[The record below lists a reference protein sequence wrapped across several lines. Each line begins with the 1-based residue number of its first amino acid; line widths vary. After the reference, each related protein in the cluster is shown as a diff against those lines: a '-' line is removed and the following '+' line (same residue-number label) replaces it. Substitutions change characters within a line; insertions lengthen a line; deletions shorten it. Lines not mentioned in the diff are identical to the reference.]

1 MSDHLSNWD
10 KHGGI
15 SLKRVKNYQIV
26 ISCAEE
32 KHPTSTT
39 STTVEQ
45 EEGGKK
51 DESILGI
58 CTITNTSNTHTV
70 TTIENI
76 GRRSSSGTTASQCS
90 SIEVSEGQQTVK
102 TAQTVE
108 AEETD
113 HQPTHQKVRQHLD
126 SNSSISSSQS
136 HEPQDKLNQSSI
148 TVSSGVGGGDDNNVS
163 RVILNTKCGD
173 EEVDKSSSGGISSDK
188 VLTSSGVAED
198 KVRDCSSGANA
209 KAALVSKYQAVSPW
223 KIAGKFFYG
232 HIKC

>member
-15 SLKRVKNYQIV
+15 SRKRIQNYQIV

-32 KHPTSTT
+32 EHPTSTT

-113 HQPTHQKVRQHLD
+113 HQPTHQKVSQHLD
-126 SNSSISSSQS
+126 SSSISSSHS
-136 HEPQDKLNQSSI
+136 HEPQEKQDKLNQSSI
-148 TVSSGVGGGDDNNVS
+148 TVSGVGGDDNNVS
-163 RVILNTKCGD
+163 RVILNNKCGD

>member
-198 KVRDCSSGANA
+198 KVRDCSSGA